1 MSPSKPYLL
10 RALHEWIADNGLTPH
25 LIVDA
30 NAPGLDVPVAAGA
43 DGKLVLNVGPDA
55 TRNLEMGNESV
66 SFNARFSGTA
76 QTVFLPISAIIA
88 IYARENGQGMMF
100 PSEEDVMADDSDP
113 KSKSEKNDIP
123 HLRVIK

>member
-10 RALHEWIADNGLTPH
+10 RALHAWIADNGLTPH

-76 QTVFLPISAIIA
+76 QTVFLPMSAIIA